1 MNRQNRTA
9 IVALAAG
16 TTLALLSAPTASAQT
31 TIERASQRM
40 DGQTVV
46 QCNGD
51 SRQPQIA
58 ADGNTVVF
66 ISASNNL
73 VISGPN
79 SSSAQVW
86 KHNRA
91 NKGNTFLT
99 LNGFDGPPTNAPRGL
114 AGSCSDPAYRGG
126 PALFTNNS
134 NSNEPFDPC
143 PDAND
148 ADDIY
153 NGTSLFSKTGTP
165 NPCGTFGNG
174 DSIHAAVTGDGAF
187 AVFETTA
194 WNLISGD
201 LQAGFRDIAIRYVGN
216 SNVSR
221 ISVTGNI
228 ITGTTPANGASYNP
242 AVSYDGSTI
251 AFESDATNLGGG
263 GNFRDIFVRWIGVG
277 AQVQLPYTELVSK
290 GMNGQG
296 ANSSS
301 ATPSLSSDGRYVA
314 FASAASNLV
323 PNDLGGF
330 QDIFVYD
337 RTNDTMELVSVN
349 GAGQQA
355 NASCSNPIIS
365 DNGRFVAFVS
375 SATNL
380 ASGTING
387 VAQVYMHDRTTGST
401 WRASVNATG
410 NAGDGAS
417 ANPSLS
423 ADGLDLA
430 FDSTSANLIPSDSN
444 ARKDVFIRTWST
456 VGNGNDICA
465 GAYPAVDGTTIFTN
479 TNAHTDGFSE
489 ASCTGAANTTMNFAR
504 DLWWRYTATRTGN
517 VSVSTVGLCNWDTML
532 AVYGSCPSGPGQ
544 QIACD
549 DDTPSAFTSS
559 VSFAAVAGQSYL
571 IRVGGYNDSN
581 FGSGGFR
588 INSCPADVAGLG
600 GTLGADG
607 ILTVDDIVVYLSQ
620 FFANNLAVTD
630 IAQLGGTQGPD
641 GQITVD
647 DLVLFLNLF
656 FSGCN

>member
-1 MNRQNRTA
+1 MKIQNRTA

-16 TTLALLSAPTASAQT
+16 STLALTGLAAAQT

-58 ADGNTVVF
+58 ADGATVVF
-66 ISASNNL
+66 ISSSNNL
-73 VISGPN
+73 VVSGPAF
-79 SSSAQVW
+79 SSAQVW
-86 KHNRA
+86 KHNRQS
-91 NKGNTFLT
+91 KGNTFLT
-99 LNGFDGPPTNAPRGL
+99 ITGFDGPPTNAPQGMPG
-114 AGSCSDPAYRGG
+114 ACSDPAYRGG
-126 PALFTNNS
+126 PALFTNDS
-134 NSNEPFDPC
+134 NSNDPFDPC
-143 PDAND
+143 PDSNNF
-148 ADDIY
+148 DDIY

-174 DSIHAAVTGDGAF
+174 DSLHAAVTGDGSF
-187 AVFETTA
+187 VVFETTA
-194 WNLISGD
+194 WNLINGD
-201 LQAGFRDIAIRYVGN
+201 TQAGFRDIALRYVGN
-216 SNVSR
+216 SNISR
-221 ISVTGNI
+221 VSVTGNI
-228 ITGTTPANGASYNP
+228 ISGTTAANGASYNP

-263 GNFRDIFVRWIGVG
+263 GAFRDVFVRWIGTG
-277 AQVQLPYTELVSK
+277 AQVTLPYTELVSK
-290 GMNGQG
+290 GMNGQN
-296 ANSSS
+296 ANNASGS
-301 ATPSLSSDGRYVA
+301 PSVSGDGRYVA

-323 PNDLGGF
+323 PNDQGGF

-337 RTNDTMELVSVN
+337 RTTDTMEIVSIN

-355 NASCSNPIIS
+355 NASCSSPVIS
-365 DNGRFVAFVS
+365 DDGRYVAFVS

-387 VAQVYMHDRTTGST
+387 VAQIYMHDRTTGST
-401 WRASVNATG
+401 WRASVNSSG
-410 NAGDGAS
+410 VAGDGAS

-423 ADGLDLA
+423 GDGLDLA
-430 FDSTSANLIPSDSN
+430 FDSTATNLIASDTN
-444 ARKDVFIRTWST
+444 NHKDVFIRSWNNG
-456 VGNGNDICA
+456 GNMNDICA
-465 GAYPAVDGTTIFTN
+465 GAFTTGNGTTLFTN
-479 TNAHTDGFSE
+479 LNAHTDGFAE
-489 ASCTGAANTTMNFAR
+489 PSCTSASNTTMNFAR
-504 DLWWRYTATRTGN
+504 DLWWKYTASRTST

-549 DDTPSAFTSS
+549 DDTTTTTTSS
-559 VSFAAVAGQSYL
+559 LAFSAVAGQTYY
-571 IRVGGYNDSN
+571 IRVGGYSDSA

-588 INSCPADVAGLG
+588 INDCPADVAGLG

-607 ILTVDDIVVYLSQ
+607 MLTVDDIVAFLSQ
-620 FFANNLAVTD
+620 FFANNLGVAD

-641 GQITVD
+641 GQISVD
-647 DLVLFLNLF
+647 DLVLFLSLF

>member
-1 MNRQNRTA
+1 MKIQNRTA

-16 TTLALLSAPTASAQT
+16 TTLALVSAASAQT

-40 DGQTVV
+40 DGPTVV

-51 SRQPQIA
+51 SRQPQMA

-73 VISGPN
+73 VNSGPASN
-79 SSSAQVW
+79 SAQVW

-153 NGTSLFSKTGTP
+153 NGTALFSKTGTP

-174 DSIHAAVTGDGAF
+174 DSIHSAVTGDGTF

-201 LQAGFRDIAIRYVGN
+201 LQAGFRDIAIRYMGN
-216 SNVSR
+216 NNVSR
-221 ISVTGNI
+221 MSVTGNI
-228 ITGTTPANGASYNP
+228 ITGITAANAASYNP
-242 AVSYDGSTI
+242 AVSFDGSTI
-251 AFESDATNLGGG
+251 AFESDATNLAGG

-277 AQVQLPYTELVSK
+277 AQITLPYTELVSK

-296 ANSSS
+296 ANNASSS
-301 ATPSLSSDGRYVA
+301 PSLSSDGRYVA

-323 PNDLGGF
+323 PNDQGGF

-337 RTNDTMELVSVN
+337 RTTGTMEIVSLN

-355 NASCSNPIIS
+355 NASCSSPIIS
-365 DNGRFVAFVS
+365 DDGRFVAFVS
-375 SATNL
+375 AATNL
-380 ASGTING
+380 AEGTNNG

-401 WRASVNATG
+401 WRASVNAG
-410 NAGDGAS
+410 GVAGDGAS

-430 FDSTSANLIPSDSN
+430 FDSTSTNLTPSDTN
-444 ARKDVFIRTWST
+444 AHKDVFIRSWST
-456 VGNGNDICA
+456 VGNGNDVCS
-465 GAYPAVDGTTIFTN
+465 GAYPAVDGTTLFTN
-479 TNAHTDGFSE
+479 TNAHTDGFAE
-489 ASCTGAANTTMNFAR
+489 ASCTSSSNTTLNFAR
-504 DLWWRYTATRTGN
+504 DLWWNYTATRTGN
-517 VSVSTVGLCNWDTML
+517 VSVSTVGLCNWDTMI
-532 AVYGSCPSGPGQ
+532 AIYGSCPTGSGQ
-544 QIACD
+544 KIACN
-549 DDTPSAFTSS
+549 DDTPGSTASS
-559 VSFAAVAGQSYL
+559 VSFAAVAGQNYKVR
-571 IRVGGYNDSN
+571 IGGYNDGAN
-581 FGSGGFR
+581 GSGGFR

-607 ILTVDDIVVYLSQ
+607 QLTVDDIVVYLSQ

-630 IAQLGGTQGPD
+630 IAQLGGAQGPD

-656 FSGCN
+656 FSGCQ